1 MKRDLKELIQELLEH
16 IDNNPLTDEQIEK
29 IEKWVEENKKKGRST
44 LKEIIYLDTVFVNS
58 ILAQMNKG
66 LVTKLV
72 NEDMETD
79 SSSDSSTESTT
90 SSGSMGINKIIAANT
105 THSEL
110 ESETS
115 QVVFSKSNKDLIETA
130 IDDYSLDLLLNDL
143 KDNNSII
150 NQNYGDG
157 DVIQI
162 EGELTT
168 YDFKQLANASSL
180 EEIEFL
186 LPDYDEYKK
195 NAAEYNRIKNK
206 NKNIPRADELKKY
219 LSGNGWQNFDNLKN
233 MSSYLDKLLPNT
245 SIIKVNDALCIV
257 SDKLLRVQ
265 KSQLSFMQLGK
276 RKVKMLGICSST
288 IDERVPSNFDSM
300 ANSQYLIRYAP
311 TTIINIMLGSFNL
324 INGGDHIV
332 RPIAI
337 YFED

>member
-1 MKRDLKELIQELLEH
+1 MKE
-16 IDNNPLTDEQIEK
+16 
-29 IEKWVEENKKKGRST
+29 S
-44 LKEIIYLDTVFVNS
+44 IYLDTIFVNS

-90 SSGSMGINKIIAANT
+90 SSGSMGISKIIAANT

-143 KDNNSII
+143 
-150 NQNYGDG
+150 NYGDG

-206 NKNIPRADELKKY
+206 NKNILRADELKKY
-219 LSGNGWQNFDNLKN
+219 LSRNGWQNFDNLKN

-245 SIIKVNDALCIV
+245 SIIKINDALCIV

-337 YFED
+337 YFEV

>member
-1 MKRDLKELIQELLEH
+1 MNKLKKSKNGLRRIG
-16 IDNNPLTDEQIEK
+16 
-29 IEKWVEENKKKGRST
+29 KKGKST
-44 LKEIIYLDTVFVNS
+44 LKEIIYLDTIFVNS
-58 ILAQMNKG
+58 ILAQMNRG

-90 SSGSMGINKIIAANT
+90 SSGSMGISKIIAANT

-143 KDNNSII
+143 KHNNSII

-186 LPDYDEYKK
+186 LPNYDEYKK
-195 NAAEYNRIKNK
+195 NAAEYNRIKKK
-206 NKNIPRADELKKY
+206 NKNISRADELKKY
-219 LSGNGWQNFDNLKN
+219 LSRNGWQNFDNLKN

-245 SIIKVNDALCIV
+245 SIIKINDALCIV

-324 INGGDHIV
+324 INDGDHIV

>member
-1 MKRDLKELIQELLEH
+1 MNKLKKSKNGLRRIG
-16 IDNNPLTDEQIEK
+16 
-29 IEKWVEENKKKGRST
+29 KKGRST

-143 KDNNSII
+143 KANNFII

-206 NKNIPRADELKKY
+206 NKNIPRADKLKKY